1 MALCSLRI
9 LQAPNLPHHS
19 SRGCANLGC
28 YSIAEKRHFLPE
40 EVSDWIEEDYNG
52 YFAYRTL
59 MSFLLDDYDLIGT
72 GDSLK

>member
-1 MALCSLRI
+1 M
-9 LQAPNLPHHS
+9 
-19 SRGCANLGC
+19 
-28 YSIAEKRHFLPE
+28 PE